1 MDKISLNKCRFYGYH
16 GAFKEE
22 QVLGQ
27 IFTVDCDLFVD
38 LTAASQTDNLEDT
51 VHYGMVFETIKA
63 VVEGKPYILI
73 EKVAGVI
80 CQEILINFQRWRR
93 FAWPFTRKI
102 RPLLDTMILSEL
114 NWSVNDHEA
123 SSLSQYRREYGQST
137 SLFTGSPRQIS
148 QSSRLPAW
156 LSFQHL

>member
-51 VHYGMVFETIKA
+51 VH
-63 VVEGKPYILI
+63 
-73 EKVAGVI
+73 
-80 CQEILINFQRWRR
+80 
-93 FAWPFTRKI
+93 
-102 RPLLDTMILSEL
+102 
-114 NWSVNDHEA
+114 
-123 SSLSQYRREYGQST
+123 
-137 SLFTGSPRQIS
+137 
-148 QSSRLPAW
+148 
-156 LSFQHL
+156 

>member
-38 LTAASQTDNLEDT
+38 LAAASQTDNLEDT

-63 VVEGKPYILI
+63 VVEGKPYRLI

-80 CQEILINFQRWRR
+80 CQEIFDQ
-93 FAWPFTRKI
+93 FPMVEKI
-102 RPLLDTMILSEL
+102 RLAIYKENPPIAGHYDSVGIEL
-114 NWSVNDHEA
+114 E
-123 SSLSQYRREYGQST
+123 RER
-137 SLFTGSPRQIS
+137 P
-148 QSSRLPAW
+148 
-156 LSFQHL
+156 